1 MKKFLTIGLMIITL
15 IITLIISQQVFS
27 QVGNVKSLTR
37 SEQQIELS
45 EGFSFVSS
53 RIIAPDPDMLVV
65 LATILNENLDF
76 VRNSQ
81 GQTLRKIGP
90 NWVNGIGDWIIDE
103 GYLIK
108 MFTDDSFIIE
118 GDVVDRFTPIPL
130 ESGFQFIS
138 YFPDTPM
145 NAIIAFESILW
156 ENLVFIRNSQGQILR
171 KIGPNWINGIGD
183 CNPGEGYLVKMLD
196 DDILIYP
203 PATKLVT
210 FHFYDA
216 AQDTLFSNGESTLF
230 YRHSTWTQD
239 STKTSTN
246 GIINL
251 NMLIGE
257 TYNINGSNS
266 HDIETANSFPPF
278 YTALKRPGDLEA
290 FEQTAIDDESSPV
303 TILDSEDY
311 IYIYKLHNT
320 FSLTD
325 MRDYASKLNGWNQG
339 IRKFSTADANAP
351 VWVDISNG
359 GLSLTAEQMEWYS
372 DIVSEL
378 TSIPHVY
385 VTLPFEQS
393 ATQPVVP
400 HNRISINESNPG
412 TPSNYTIIN
421 DDHEILQAN
430 AIFDL
435 SFSEHDFKIE
445 VYQAFGDLN
454 DVGGNPNIMN
464 GSSQNYSLN
473 HTGRDI
479 FAVQYLF
486 KPKTKF

>member
-1 MKKFLTIGLMIITL
+1 MKKFLTIGLM

-53 RIIAPDPDMLVV
+53 RIIAADPDMLVV
-65 LATILNENLDF
+65 LATILNQNLDF

-108 MFTDDSFIIE
+108 VFSDDSFTMN
-118 GDVVDRFTPIPL
+118 GDVVDPFTPIPL
-130 ESGFQFIS
+130 VSGFQFIS

-145 NAIIAFESILW
+145 NALIAFENILA

-171 KIGPNWINGIGD
+171 KIGPNWVNGIGD

-210 FHFYDA
+210 FQFHDA
-216 AQDTLFSNGESTLF
+216 AQDTLFSNGLSTLF

-246 GIINL
+246 GTISL

-266 HDIETANSFPPF
+266 HDMETLYSLPPI

-290 FEQTAIDDESSPV
+290 FEQTALDDESSPV
-303 TILDSEDY
+303 TISAIETT
-311 IYIYKLHNT
+311 IKVSKLHKE
-320 FSLTD
+320 FPIIA
-325 MRDYASKLNGWNQG
+325 MQDYASSLNGWNQG
-339 IRKFSTADANAP
+339 IRKFSTEDANAP

-359 GLSLTAEQMEWYS
+359 GLSLTAEQMEWYQ
-372 DIVSEL
+372 DIVIEL

-393 ATQPVVP
+393 ATTPAVP

-412 TPSNYTIIN
+412 TPSNGTTIN
-421 DDHEILQAN
+421 DDHEILIAYSLFRPN
-430 AIFDL
+430 HAVEYYIKMEF
-435 SFSEHDFKIE
+435 
-445 VYQAFGDLN
+445 YQAFGDIN
-454 DVGGNPNIMN
+454 DVGGTPNIMN
-464 GSSQNYSLN
+464 GPDQNYTLN

-486 KPKTKF
+486 QPKTKF